1 MISTFLIILLHVLL
15 HTNLCSG
22 SSQIW
27 AITYLDKNILVL
39 HHKGIGVN
47 VARERLALIG
57 LGAVLQLA
65 GDVQRLCTQGEK
77 KPQPLNQ

>member
-1 MISTFLIILLHVLL
+1 MFSYTHSSVLVHVRYVQLPTW
-15 HTNLCSG
+15 TN
-22 SSQIW
+22 
-27 AITYLDKNILVL
+27 TYLDKHILVL

-65 GDVQRLCTQGEK
+65 GDVQRLCTHGEK

>member
-1 MISTFLIILLHVLL
+1 MFSYTHIHSSVLVHVLL
-15 HTNLCSG
+15 TSG
-22 SSQIW
+22 SRQIW
-27 AITYLDKNILVL
+27 AITYLDKHILVL